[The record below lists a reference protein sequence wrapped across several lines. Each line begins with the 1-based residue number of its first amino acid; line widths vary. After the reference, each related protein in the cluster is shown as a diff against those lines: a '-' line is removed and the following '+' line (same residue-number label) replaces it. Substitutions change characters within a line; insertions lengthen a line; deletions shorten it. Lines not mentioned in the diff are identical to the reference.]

1 MRVLHPI
8 HSKEKLVSRGRYQ
21 YLIDGEPTGD
31 VETWQVTRLPGG
43 DEVVRA
49 DLDGR
54 EASGASLITHLVR
67 RKDGRPRTLRLRFQ
81 SDDMSAAAQY
91 TFEDAS
97 VRVARVAEGQQRCM
111 EVVDIAE
118 GYVVD
123 YHTMISQDYVW
134 RGYER
139 AVGYSQTVPLFS
151 PDLWADETKVLRGRA
166 LRFEVQPL
174 PPKVCIIP
182 AGEFAGAQHFRV
194 RFEDGVLAEA
204 WYDGRGVPLRW
215 HFPARNYD
223 FVLNQY
229 LSRE

>member
-1 MRVLHPI
+1 VRVLHPV

-31 VETWQVTRLPGG
+31 IETWQVTRLPNG

-67 RKDGRPRTLRLRFQ
+67 GKDGQPHWLRLCFQ
-81 SDDMSAAAQY
+81 SEDINAAAQY
-91 TFEDAS
+91 TFEKAT
-97 VRVARVAEGQQRCM
+97 VRVARVAEGQPRCM
-111 EVVDIAE
+111 EAVDIAE

-134 RGYER
+134 RGYKQ
-139 AVGYSQTVPLFS
+139 AGGLNQTVPLFS

-166 LRFEVQPL
+166 LRFEVQAL
-174 PPKVCIIP
+174 PPKVCVVP
-182 AGEFAGAQHFRV
+182 AGEFAGTQHFRV
-194 RFEDGVLAEA
+194 TFEDGVLAEA
-204 WYDGRGVPLRW
+204 WYDNRGVPLRW
-215 HFPARNYD
+215 YFPARNYD
-223 FVLNQY
+223 FVLTEY
-229 LSRE
+229 LKRE